1 MNEFYLPAGG
11 FYLNFGEVNSETQ
24 RVWVGA
30 PRHRSGTSVAV
41 DFTCKPGGPFGPT
54 GVALGFK
61 DRAAGERR
69 ESGVKL

>member
-1 MNEFYLPAGG
+1 M
-11 FYLNFGEVNSETQ
+11 
-24 RVWVGA
+24 GA

-41 DFTCKPGGPFGPT
+41 DLTCKPGGPFGPT